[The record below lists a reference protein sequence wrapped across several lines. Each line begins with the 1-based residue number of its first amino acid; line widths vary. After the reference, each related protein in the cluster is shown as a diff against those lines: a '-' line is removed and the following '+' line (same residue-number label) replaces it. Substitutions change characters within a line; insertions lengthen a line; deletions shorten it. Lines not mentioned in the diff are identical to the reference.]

1 MAATLEY
8 LVEVYF
14 FPKLKLQISAFPT
27 MAGLLLVLIGQTTRT
42 LAMVHAGTN
51 FNHLVQRQRRP
62 GHVLVTQGVYAWLR
76 HPSYFGY
83 YWWGLGTQLLLAN
96 PLCFITYTIVLWK
109 FFNERIRSEPPH
121 PHPHPPFL
129 PWASSGIPR
138 VADTY
143 ALQLKKDFLSA
154 FSEMRIL
161 PIDLP
166 PQRGFRLFGRRY
178 LICSQLLSLAC
189 FIVLHISTG
198 KKMGVWG

>member
-27 MAGLLLVLIGQTTRT
+27 MTGLLLVLIGQTTRT

-62 GHVLVTQGVYAWLR
+62 GHVLVTKGIYAWLR

-96 PLCFITYTIVLWK
+96 PLCFITYAIVLWK
-109 FFNERIRSEPPH
+109 FFNERIRSKPH
-121 PHPHPPFL
+121 PTPPFS
-129 PWASSGIPR
+129 PGQPAGYPR
-138 VADTY
+138 VADAY
-143 ALQLKKDFLSA
+143 GLQSKKDFLSA

-178 LICSQLLSLAC
+178 LICSQLPSLAC
-189 FIVLHISTG
+189 FVVLHISTG
-198 KKMGVWG
+198 KKWEFGVDT